1 MGKTFRI
8 TVNSKP
14 YAVEVGDLSK
24 SPIEVIVDGEV
35 FQVELQDEG
44 HAVTTPAV
52 AARPATSGPKPSPRA
67 IEPVPQPARGSSAP
81 PPVAAGKHLA
91 APMPG
96 TVLAVKVKEGD
107 RVKHGQEVCIVESMK
122 MELNIMATAD
132 GVVKKVYVAVGQSV
146 VHGTI
151 LVEFE

>member
-8 TVNSKP
+8 TVNNKP
-14 YAVEVGDLSK
+14 YSVKVGDLSK

-44 HAVTTPAV
+44 HAVTTPDTAV
-52 AARPATSGPKPSPRA
+52 KPATSGPKPSPGA
-67 IEPVPQPARGSSAP
+67 MEPVPQQPRGSSAP
-81 PPVAAGKHLA
+81 PVVAAGKHLA

-96 TVLAVKVKEGD
+96 TVLAVKVKAGD

-132 GVVKKVYVAVGQSV
+132 GVVKKVCVAVGQSV

>member
-8 TVNSKP
+8 TVNNKLH
-14 YAVEVGDLSK
+14 AVEVGDLSK

-52 AARPATSGPKPSPRA
+52 AAKPATSGPKPSPGA
-67 IEPVPQPARGSSAP
+67 MKPALQPARGSSAP
-81 PPVAAGKHLA
+81 SPVASGKHLA

-132 GVVKKVYVAVGQSV
+132 GVVKKVCVAVGQSV

>member
-8 TVNSKP
+8 TVNNKL

-24 SPIEVIVDGEV
+24 SPIEVVVDGEG
-35 FQVELQDEG
+35 FQVELQDKG
-44 HAVTTPAV
+44 HAVTTPA
-52 AARPATSGPKPSPRA
+52 AAAKPASGPKPSPRA
-67 IEPVPQPARGSSAP
+67 MEPVPQPAKGSSVP
-81 PPVAAGKHLA
+81 PIVAAGKHIA

-107 RVKHGQEVCIVESMK
+107 RVKHGQEVCTVESMK

-132 GVVKKVYVAVGQSV
+132 GVVKKVCVAVGQSV